1 MTQPNS
7 HPMFRRAVLSMAVA
21 LTGACTYSDTVRIS
35 PEADRLAITDR
46 INAGIDA
53 TRNKDIEAYMAQIPE
68 GLNLHDAG
76 GAPVTRDEIR
86 NQVIT
91 AWEYI
96 QETRY
101 IDVVVDTIV
110 VSGDSAVVHTTQ
122 TWDRLVMRPDTVTV
136 DSLAVIDTVLSMT
149 RQRELWRRTQDGWRA
164 FEIVSLGG
172 TTRING
178 VLMSRP
184 PGM

>member
-1 MTQPNS
+1 MT
-7 HPMFRRAVLSMAVA
+7 HPTFRAAKLTTAVA
-21 LTGACTYSDTVRIS
+21 AIALAGACGYNDTVRIN
-35 PEADRLAITDR
+35 PEADRVAITDR
-46 INAGIDA
+46 INAAIDA
-53 TRNKDIEAYMAQIPE
+53 TRNKDIEAYMLQIPE

-76 GAPVTRDEIR
+76 GAPVTRDDIR
-86 NQVIT
+86 NQVLA
-91 AWEYI
+91 AWDYI

-122 TWDRLVMRPDTVTV
+122 TWDRLVIRPDSVTA
-136 DSLAVIDTVLSMT
+136 DSLAIIDTVLSMT
-149 RQRELWRRTQDGWRA
+149 RQREIWRRTGEGWRA
-164 FEIVSLGG
+164 FEIFSLGG

-178 VLMSRP
+178 VLMNRP